1 MNAESIL
8 AKQQAFFYS
17 GKTKPYAFRIRALE
31 ALKKAVIRHE
41 RALSDALRKDLN
53 KSAFDAYATEIG
65 ILLSELSFTLK
76 HLKRWMKPERAKTPL
91 THAGSKSMIIPE
103 PYGTALIISPWNF
116 PLQLALVPLVGAVAA
131 GNCAVIKPSEYTP
144 HTSKALKKLVEEIF
158 PEDFVAVIEGGV
170 ETSQVLLEL
179 PFDKI
184 FFTGS
189 VPVGKIVMEAAA
201 RRLTPLTLELGGK
214 SPCIVHE
221 DAKIKLA
228 AKRIAWGKFLNAGQT
243 CIAPDYVYVH
253 QNIKTAFFKELEGAV
268 HELYGEQPLGNPD
281 YTRIVSDKHFSRL
294 RDFLEEG
301 ETVFGGGFKEEERI
315 IEPTVL
321 AGITWE
327 NKVMQ
332 EEIFGPV
339 LPVLEYENLDEVM
352 AAVRRFEKPLALYLF
367 SGDKAV
373 QQRILNELSFGGGS
387 INDTVYHFTSPYL
400 PFGGVGASG
409 MGAYHGKES
418 FNAFSHRK
426 SVLRQTTVFDI
437 PFRYPNMKNGL
448 TKIKR
453 FLK

>member
-17 GKTKPYAFRIRALE
+17 GKTRPYAFRIRALE

-91 THAGSKSMIIPE
+91 THVGSKSMIIPE

-144 HTSKALKKLVEEIF
+144 HTSEALKKLVEEIF

-268 HELYGEQPLGNPD
+268 HELYGEQPLENPD

-294 RDFLEEG
+294 RGFLEEG
-301 ETVFGGGFKEEERI
+301 KTVFGGRFNEKERI

-321 AGITWE
+321 TGITWE

-339 LPVLEYENLDEVM
+339 LPVLEYENLDEVI
-352 AAVRRFEKPLALYLF
+352 AAVRRYEKPLALYLF
-367 SGDKAV
+367 SGDRAV

>member
-41 RALSDALRKDLN
+41 RALSGALRKDLN

-91 THAGSKSMIIPE
+91 THTGSKSMIIPE

-158 PEDFVAVIEGGV
+158 PEDFIAVIEGGV
-170 ETSQVLLEL
+170 ETSQALLEL
-179 PFDKI
+179 PF
-184 FFTGS
+184 
-189 VPVGKIVMEAAA
+189 E
-201 RRLTPLTLELGGK
+201 
-214 SPCIVHE
+214 
-221 DAKIKLA
+221 
-228 AKRIAWGKFLNAGQT
+228 
-243 CIAPDYVYVH
+243 
-253 QNIKTAFFKELEGAV
+253 
-268 HELYGEQPLGNPD
+268 
-281 YTRIVSDKHFSRL
+281 
-294 RDFLEEG
+294 
-301 ETVFGGGFKEEERI
+301 
-315 IEPTVL
+315 
-321 AGITWE
+321 
-327 NKVMQ
+327 
-332 EEIFGPV
+332 
-339 LPVLEYENLDEVM
+339 
-352 AAVRRFEKPLALYLF
+352 
-367 SGDKAV
+367 
-373 QQRILNELSFGGGS
+373 
-387 INDTVYHFTSPYL
+387 